1 MDPEFNVIR
10 DRNDSSYIRGLII
23 IIIIII
29 MIM

>member
-23 IIIIII
+23 IIIII